1 MKNPVIEQDFL
12 IRFKNMMKRI
22 TIFSAL
28 SIIAVICFFT
38 LILGSK
44 NCDGCYSALA
54 MSMKFSACGL
64 IIIIGS
70 IYFKSQ
76 YLKTEGII
84 FNLESEPIKKT
95 DEAVDGVSFLGKG
108 VLEGEDNKTINSPY
122 TNTPCLYFHS
132 IKEKLV
138 RQGKSARWEIVEN
151 VAHFTPFYLK
161 DKRGRLKI
169 DLTDVDYDF
178 SKYAIPLQKEL
189 SSHTQNSEIEC
200 DILLKK
206 ATYNEKEGPFGF
218 LVQTKYRRSEF
229 VLLPGSAVFVCGMI
243 VKRGNE
249 LILRE
254 DKNYPLIISKKD
266 RDQYVEDFYKG
277 KNLVYLSH
285 FLIMTGYTL
294 FLLSL
299 NYIFEWSRSLVLSII
314 VFGNFAIL
322 GSAIFSLY
330 NRIVSLK
337 NRAFNAKSNI
347 EIDLKRRADLIPNL
361 IEAVKRYSAHE
372 KEIQEIIAESR
383 AQIML
388 SGEIRGEKSP
398 IISSLVLI
406 VERYPDLKSSEHFQ
420 ALIKRLADTEDR
432 IAYSREFYNRSVRKY
447 NTLIGQFPFL
457 MVARFCKMKPMD
469 FVCISRGINV
479 GPYS

>member
-1 MKNPVIEQDFL
+1 
-12 IRFKNMMKRI
+12 MMKRI

-28 SIIAVICFFT
+28 GTIAVICFFT
-38 LILGSK
+38 ISFWPR
-44 NCDGCYSALA
+44 DYYVP

-76 YLKTEGII
+76 YLKIEGII
-84 FNLESEPIKKT
+84 FNIESEPIKKT

-132 IKEKLV
+132 IKEKYV
-138 RQGKSARWEIVEN
+138 HKGKSGQWVVIEN
-151 VAHFTPFYLK
+151 IAHFTPFYLK
-161 DKRGRLKI
+161 DQRGKLKI
-169 DLTDVDYDF
+169 DLADVDYDF

-189 SSHTQNSEIEC
+189 SSHTKNSEIEC
-200 DILLKK
+200 DILLYKQIHREKK
-206 ATYNEKEGPFGF
+206 GLFGF
-218 LVQTKYRRSEF
+218 LSPTKYRRSEF
-229 VLLPGSAVFVCGMI
+229 VLLPGSAVFVYGMV
-243 VKRGNE
+243 VKKENE

-254 DKNYPLIISKKD
+254 DKNHPLIISKKD
-266 RDQYVEDFYKG
+266 RDQYVEEFYKG

-285 FLIMTGYTL
+285 FLIMAGYNL

-299 NYIFEWSRSLVLSII
+299 SYLFKWNHQFVLLII
-314 VFGNFAIL
+314 VLGNLAIL
-322 GSAIFSLY
+322 GSMSFSLY
-330 NRIVSLK
+330 NRIVTLK
-337 NRAFNAKSNI
+337 NRAFSAKSNI

-361 IEAVKRYSAHE
+361 IETVKRYSAHE

-388 SGEIRGEKSP
+388 SREAIQERGP
-398 IISSLVLI
+398 IIPSLVATI
-406 VERYPDLKSSEHFQ
+406 ENYPQLRASEHFQ
-420 ALIKRLADTEDR
+420 DLMKRLIDTEER

-447 NTLIGQFPFL
+447 NTLISQFPFL
-457 MVARFCKMKPMD
+457 MVARLCKMKQMD
-469 FVCISRGINV
+469 FICISRGINV